1 MKDKYCFNIP
11 KGGSKSLDILDYCFN
26 ESTQTFLLKSGLDYG
41 MKVLEIGC
49 GSGKMSDFIA
59 KQIGDNGQ
67 LIAIDNNQNQT
78 NAAHDFATYNKINNV
93 LFKCFDAYDILELNT
108 KFDLIYC
115 RFVLHHLSR
124 PREVIKNIYSIL
136 KPGGIAVIEE
146 GIVNHAF
153 TYPYCTAFGNERF
166 DITDRHNNFEG
177 VQRDGNF
184 GIKLWQSMHHAGFNN
199 LSLNIVSPAL
209 TSKTEKAMLR
219 GGLIDSKQCA
229 LENGVSEKE
238 WEEKMQQL
246 DYLIEDESAI
256 VGFYQSVQVCGIK

>member
-1 MKDKYCFNIP
+1 MY
-11 KGGSKSLDILDYCFN
+11 
-26 ESTQTFLLKSGLDYG
+26 
-41 MKVLEIGC
+41 
-49 GSGKMSDFIA
+49 
-59 KQIGDNGQ
+59 
-67 LIAIDNNQNQT
+67 
-78 NAAHDFATYNKINNV
+78 
-93 LFKCFDAYDILELNT
+93 CFDAYDILKLNT

-153 TYPYCTAFGNERF
+153 TYPYSTAFGNERF

-184 GIKLWQSMHHAGFNN
+184 GIKLWQSMHHTGFNN

-219 GGLIDSKQCA
+219 GGLIYSKQSA
-229 LENGVSEKE
+229 LENGLSEKE

-246 DYLIEDESAI
+246 EHLIDDEFAI
-256 VGFYQSVQVCGIK
+256 VGFYQSVQVSGIK